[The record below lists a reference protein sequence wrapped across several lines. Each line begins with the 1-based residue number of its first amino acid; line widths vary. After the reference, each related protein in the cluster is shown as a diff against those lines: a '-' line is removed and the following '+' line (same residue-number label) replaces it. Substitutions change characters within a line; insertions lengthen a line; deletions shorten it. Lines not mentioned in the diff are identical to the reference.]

1 MLSTRP
7 RRQLV
12 ACRTLI
18 DSFYIDDLYFYVFY
32 LVFIYNSFF
41 GIRPFLHIHLAF
53 CPGPYGGEVEFFFF
67 FFFNNNVY
75 F

>member
-18 DSFYIDDLYFYVFY
+18 DSFYIDDFYFYVFY

-41 GIRPFLHIHLAF
+41 GIRPFLHIHPAF
-53 CPGPYGGEVEFFFF
+53 CSDPYGGEVECFFFLF
-67 FFFNNNVY
+67 FVF
-75 F
+75 